1 MESTGPESPV
11 IVRASPM
18 SSPMAS
24 PVSSPVFV
32 NSHSNNYNENN
43 DTRNDESK
51 NSKNI
56 ELLELLETKI
66 SQVNGLQ
73 LPILDESLIKVQV
86 ENRPS
91 EDTKTDTSTSSSA
104 PTSDNGASVHIKEVV
119 VADKKSTEK
128 ITETKASEF
137 VKDFKYCQEEFQ
149 KQIKANN
156 CVISPETV
164 MKLIRIA
171 MTIVEQTKETGANK
185 KIFVV
190 KLLNDLF
197 INDTTGILGEHK
209 IEALT
214 LISGN
219 IVSDVID
226 FVVDAS
232 KGKLNVNKIEA
243 VVETVAKTC
252 SLQCWSRI
260 FKRA

>member
-18 SSPMAS
+18 SSP
-24 PVSSPVFV
+24 VSSPVFV
-32 NSHSNNYNENN
+32 NSHNNN
-43 DTRNDESK
+43 DDNSYNNTRTHNSN

-56 ELLELLETKI
+56 ELLELLETKNI
-66 SQVNGLQ
+66 PVSLQ

-86 ENRPS
+86 EHKPS
-91 EDTKTDTSTSSSA
+91 EHAKTDISTASPA
-104 PTSDNGASVHIKEVV
+104 PVSDNGSGAHSKEEVIV
-119 VADKKSTEK
+119 DKKSTEK
-128 ITETKASEF
+128 ITENKASEF

-209 IEALT
+209 VEALN

-219 IVSDVID
+219 IVSDAID
-226 FVVDAS
+226 FIVDAS

-260 FKRA
+260 FKSK

>member
-1 MESTGPESPV
+1 
-11 IVRASPM
+11 
-18 SSPMAS
+18 
-24 PVSSPVFV
+24 
-32 NSHSNNYNENN
+32 
-43 DTRNDESK
+43 
-51 NSKNI
+51 
-56 ELLELLETKI
+56 
-66 SQVNGLQ
+66 
-73 LPILDESLIKVQV
+73 
-86 ENRPS
+86 
-91 EDTKTDTSTSSSA
+91 
-104 PTSDNGASVHIKEVV
+104 
-119 VADKKSTEK
+119 
-128 ITETKASEF
+128 
-137 VKDFKYCQEEFQ
+137 
-149 KQIKANN
+149 
-156 CVISPETV
+156 

-209 IEALT
+209 VEALN

-219 IVSDVID
+219 IVSDAID
-226 FVVDAS
+226 FIVDAS

>member
-11 IVRASPM
+11 IVRSSPM
-18 SSPMAS
+18 SS
-24 PVSSPVFV
+24 PVSSPVYV
-32 NSHSNNYNENN
+32 NSHSNNDDNSYNN
-43 DTRNDESK
+43 TRIHNSN

-56 ELLELLETKI
+56 ELLELLEIKNI
-66 SQVNGLQ
+66 PAVSLQ
-73 LPILDESLIKVQV
+73 LPTLDESLIKVQV
-86 ENRPS
+86 EPKPS
-91 EDTKTDTSTSSSA
+91 EHAKTDTSTSISTPA
-104 PTSDNGASVHIKEVV
+104 SDNGSGVNSKEEVV
-119 VADKKSTEK
+119 IDKKSTEN

-209 IEALT
+209 VEALN

-219 IVSDVID
+219 IVSDAID
-226 FVVDAS
+226 FIVDAS

-243 VVETVAKTC
+243 VVETVAKSC
-252 SLQCWSRI
+252 FSQCWSRI
-260 FKRA
+260 FKSK

>member
-11 IVRASPM
+11 IVRPSPM
-18 SSPMAS
+18 SS

-32 NSHSNNYNENN
+32 NSHCDSYNENN
-43 DTRNDESK
+43 DTRNMDSK
-51 NSKNI
+51 NSNNI
-56 ELLELLETKI
+56 ELLELLETKVVPTN
-66 SQVNGLQ
+66 SLV
-73 LPILDESLIKVQV
+73 LPILDESIIKAQA
-86 ENRPS
+86 ENKS
-91 EDTKTDTSTSSSA
+91 FEETKLATS
-104 PTSDNGASVHIKEVV
+104 TSDNGAGVNIKEVV
-119 VADKKSTEK
+119 FLEKKSAEE
-128 ITETKASEF
+128 ITENKASEF
-137 VKDFKYCQEEFQ
+137 IKDFKYCQEEFQ

-164 MKLIRIA
+164 MKLLRIA
-171 MTIVEQTKETGANK
+171 MTVVEQTKETGANK

-197 INDTTGILGEHK
+197 INDNTGMLGEHK
-209 IEALT
+209 VEALT

-232 KGKLNVNKIEA
+232 KGKLNVNKMEA
-243 VVETVAKTC
+243 VVETVTKTC

-260 FKRA
+260 FKRT